1 MSKYNPKISEKLKRC
16 EISSDLYLIE
26 WFFTLFARAFDVEIV
41 SKVWDLFF
49 LFGLEFVIY
58 KLALTLFSLMEN
70 DILNCKN
77 SDYLL
82 EIIKKYTS
90 LVEPNLLFKTFFKH
104 KLRLEDFMN
113 ILNADLDDFYIKKLK
128 TK

>member
-1 MSKYNPKISEKLKRC
+1 MCKHNPKISEKLKHC
-16 EISSDLYLIE
+16 EIHSDLYLIE

-49 LFGLEFVIY
+49 LFGLEFVLY
-58 KLALTLFSLMEN
+58 KLTLTLFSLMEN
-70 DILNCKN
+70 EILNCKN

-82 EIIKKYTS
+82 DIIKKYTS
-90 LVEPNLLFKTFFKH
+90 LVEPNLLFKTFFKL
-104 KLRLEDFMN
+104 KLKLEEFMN
-113 ILNADLDDFYIKKLK
+113 LLNEDLDNFYLKKLK